1 MLSIKRTIVVTT
13 TLLCVVAASVGLAWA
28 LRWGPFVDSAG
39 QPSTP
44 SATASATE
52 PTSSPSASATQQ
64 TDTPAPSPSTSASA
78 EPTTPAPGVTAV
90 PGPGSTTA
98 TVVLTYASW
107 AEETQSIEAG
117 GYAAVVE
124 ETGTCTLT
132 LTQGAAV
139 RSQTIDA
146 LTDVS
151 TMSCGGFLIPRTD
164 LSTGTW
170 SAVVSYASEQSSGQ
184 SDPVEVTVP

>member
-1 MLSIKRTIVVTT
+1 MRSNTRIIVAITTI
-13 TLLCVVAASVGLAWA
+13 LCVVAGGAALAWT
-28 LRWGPFVDSAG
+28 LRWGPFADSDS
-39 QPSTP
+39 PSATP
-44 SATASATE
+44 SATATTTE
-52 PTSSPSASATQQ
+52 PASPTSPSTTAP
-64 TDTPAPSPSTSASA
+64 TDTPTPRPTPSESPEPTPAPSATDTPS
-78 EPTTPAPGVTAV
+78 
-90 PGPGSTTA
+90 PGPATA
-98 TVVLTYASW
+98 TVVLTYVSW
-107 AEETQSIEAG
+107 AEETQSVEAG

-124 ETGTCTLT
+124 DAGRCTLT
-132 LTQGAAV
+132 LTQGAVV

-151 TMSCGGFLIPRTD
+151 TMSCGGFLIPRSD